1 MTRAER
7 RLIRRLKDRDERA
20 FTELIELNG
29 DRVFN
34 LCYRMLGNRQEAED
48 MAQEVFIKAFIK
60 IDTFEERS
68 KLSTWL
74 YTIASNLS
82 KNKIKGL
89 AVRHNKSKLEFDEQI
104 DRGAAAGALTT
115 PKLARRPDEQVEVQ
129 QLEKIMQQAIAELDE
144 DHRILIV
151 LRDIEELSYEEIAD
165 ITDLAEGTIK
175 SRLHRARL
183 ALRKLM
189 MKRM

>member
-20 FTELIELNG
+20 FTELIELHG

-34 LCYRMLGNRQEAED
+34 VCFRLLGSREEAED
-48 MAQEVFIKAFIK
+48 MAQEVFINAFK
-60 IDTFEERS
+60 YIDSFVGDS

-74 YTIASNLS
+74 YIIASNVS
-82 KNKIKGL
+82 KNRIKRL
-89 AVRHNKSKLEFDEQI
+89 VVRHDRSKAEFDEQI
-104 DRGAAAGALTT
+104 GRNVAAAGVTAPSQ
-115 PKLARRPDEQVEVQ
+115 PKRPDDHVEGLE
-129 QLEKIMQQAIAELDE
+129 LEKIMQQAIAELDE

-151 LRDIEELSYEEIAD
+151 LRDIEELSYDEIAA
-165 ITDLAEGTIK
+165 ITELAEGTIK

-183 ALRKLM
+183 ALRKMM

>member
-20 FTELIELNG
+20 FTELIDLHG

-34 LCYRMLGNRQEAED
+34 VCYRYLGRREEAED
-48 MAQEVFIKAFIK
+48 MAQEVFINAFK
-60 IDTFEERS
+60 YIDGFAGDS

-74 YTIASNLS
+74 YTIASNVS
-82 KNKIKGL
+82 KNRIKRL
-89 AVRHNKSKLEFDEQI
+89 VVRHEGAKSAFDEEI
-104 DRGAAAGALTT
+104 GRNVAAAGVTAPSQ
-115 PKLARRPDEQVEVQ
+115 PKRPDDYVEGQ
-129 QLEKIMQQAIAELDE
+129 ELEKIMQQAIAELDE
-144 DHRILIV
+144 DHRMLVV
-151 LRDIEELSYEEIAD
+151 LRDIEELSYEEIAA
-165 ITDLAEGTIK
+165 ITELAEGTIK

-183 ALRKLM
+183 ALRKKM

>member
-20 FTELIELNG
+20 FSELFELHG
-29 DRVFN
+29 DRIFN
-34 LCYRMLGNRQEAED
+34 WCFRMLGNREEAED
-48 MAQEVFIKAFIK
+48 MAQEVFINAFKAIESFQG
-60 IDTFEERS
+60 DS

-74 YTIASNLS
+74 YRIASNVS
-82 KNKIKGL
+82 KNRIKYL
-89 AVRHNKSKLEFDEQI
+89 ARRQDRAKAEFDEKI
-104 DRGAAAGALTT
+104 DRNAAAAAITSPT
-115 PKLARRPDEQVEVQ
+115 QARRPDVHVEGQ
-129 QLEKIMQQAIAELDE
+129 ELEKIMQQAIAELDE

-151 LRDIEELSYEEIAD
+151 LRDIEELSYEEIFA

-183 ALRKLM
+183 ALRKKM

>member
-20 FTELIELNG
+20 FTELIELQG

-34 LCYRMLGNRQEAED
+34 VCFRLLGNREEAED
-48 MAQEVFIKAFIK
+48 MAQEVFINAFK
-60 IDTFEERS
+60 YIDSFAGDS

-74 YTIASNLS
+74 YIIAKNVS
-82 KNKIKGL
+82 KNRIKRL
-89 AVRHNKSKLEFDEQI
+89 VVRHDRSKAEFDEQI
-104 DRGAAAGALTT
+104 GRNAAAAAVTAPSQ
-115 PKLARRPDEQVEVQ
+115 PKRPDEHVEGLE
-129 QLEKIMQQAIAELDE
+129 LEKIMQQAIAELDE

-151 LRDIEELSYEEIAD
+151 LRDIEELSYDEIAA
-165 ITDLAEGTIK
+165 ITELAEGTIK

-183 ALRKLM
+183 ALRKMM